1 MGKVKTCSIRWGK
14 LTLRN
19 LRTFVSPWGPRNLPL
34 FKMKG
39 WNWKA
44 KFI

>member
-14 LTLRN
+14 LTLRK
-19 LRTFVSPWGPRNLPL
+19 FVSPWGPRNLLL

-44 KFI
+44 QFI